1 MFSVLKSQK
10 ISVDVLEYW
19 IENHQILVSV
29 LIGCPD
35 FVTSNAQTKLFF
47 CISRITLKKTLTY
60 QQ

>member
-19 IENHQILVSV
+19 IKNHQILVSV

-35 FVTSNAQTKLFF
+35 FVTSNAQTKLFLY
-47 CISRITLKKTLTY
+47 ITNYVKKNP
-60 QQ
+60 

>member
-19 IENHQILVSV
+19 IKNHQILVLV

-35 FVTSNAQTKLFF
+35 FVTSYAQTKHFF
-47 CISRITLKKTLTY
+47 LYITNYIKKTPDI
-60 QQ
+60 

>member
-19 IENHQILVSV
+19 IKNHKILVSV

-35 FVTSNAQTKLFF
+35 FVTYK
-47 CISRITLKKTLTY
+47 
-60 QQ
+60 

>member
-19 IENHQILVSV
+19 IKNHQILVLV

-35 FVTSNAQTKLFF
+35 FVTSNAQTKHFF
-47 CISRITLKKTLTY
+47 LYITNYIKKP
-60 QQ
+60 